1 MVISPDSEFFD
12 YLKIRSGASGRC
24 RSAMSTIILAIGLVL
39 CVEGLVFAL
48 APLRMEQILEA
59 LREIT
64 PEQRRLIGLV
74 ALALG
79 VAMVWFAKSLG
90 A

>member
-1 MVISPDSEFFD
+1 
-12 YLKIRSGASGRC
+12 
-24 RSAMSTIILAIGLVL
+24 MSTLLLALGLVL

-48 APLRMEQILEA
+48 APLRLEQLLEA

-64 PEQRRLIGLV
+64 PEARRLIVLT

-79 VAMVWFAKSLG
+79 VALIWFAKSIG
-90 A
+90 V